1 MYHKYTENLW
11 LFMICQMIITMLNK
25 ILFLIC
31 RQQAINAVKY
41 SYLVL
46 GTGKLVSAKSFF
58 KFFHV

>member
-1 MYHKYTENLW
+1 MLW

-31 RQQAINAVKY
+31 RQQAINAVEY
-41 SYLVL
+41 SYLLL
-46 GTGKLVSAKSFF
+46 GTGKLVSAISFF